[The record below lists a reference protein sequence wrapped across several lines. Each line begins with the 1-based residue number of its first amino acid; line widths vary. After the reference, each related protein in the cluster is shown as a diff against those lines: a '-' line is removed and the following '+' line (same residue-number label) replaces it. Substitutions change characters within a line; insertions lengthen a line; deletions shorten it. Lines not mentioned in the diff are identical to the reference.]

1 MSCFSCLRPR
11 LKDVRDYDED
21 IDPKSTDSS
30 VGKKGKANVNVS
42 ASGKKGS
49 SVRTKGKESN
59 VARSFT
65 FKELAMVTQN
75 FREANLIGEG
85 GFGSVY
91 KGRLESGPIVA
102 VKQLNL
108 EGLQGNQEFI
118 VEVLMLSLLHHPNL
132 VNLIGYC
139 ADGDQRLLVYEF
151 MPMGSL
157 ENHLFDVEPGQR
169 PLSWTTRLKIAV
181 GAAHGLEYLHCKA
194 NPPVI
199 YRDLKSS
206 NILLDNDFNV
216 KLSDFGLAKL
226 GPVGDNTHVSTRVM
240 GTYGYCAP
248 EYAMSG
254 KLTLKSD
261 IYSFGVVLLELIT
274 GRKAIDC
281 TKKPGEQNLVV
292 WSRPYLKDR
301 RKFAQMVDPLLEGRF
316 SARSLH
322 HAVAITSMCLQEQ
335 ASFRPLISDI
345 VMALEYLASQ
355 AADDSR
361 KGRSHSR
368 TSSSPSQLDVRRQ
381 GLENAIS

>member
-1 MSCFSCLRPR
+1 MGCFSCISPPNNDGDIAPR
-11 LKDVRDYDED
+11 SV
-21 IDPKSTDSS
+21 KSPVGGKRKANASGS
-30 VGKKGKANVNVS
+30 VSVKKGGAARGNS
-42 ASGKKGS
+42 QKG
-49 SVRTKGKESN
+49 N
-59 VARSFT
+59 AARSFT
-65 FKELAMVTQN
+65 FKDLALATQN

-91 KGRLESGPIVA
+91 KGRLESGLVVA

-139 ADGDQRLLVYEF
+139 TDGDQRLLVYEF
-151 MPMGSL
+151 MQMGSL
-157 ENHLFDVEPGQR
+157 ENHLFEPVQM
-169 PLSWTTRLKIAV
+169 PLSWSTRLKIAV

-206 NILLDNDFNV
+206 NILLDKDFNA

-281 TKKPGEQNLVV
+281 TKAPGEQNLVM
-292 WSRPYLKDR
+292 WSRPFLKDP
-301 RKFAQMVDPLLEGRF
+301 RKFVLIVDPLLEGRF
-316 SARSLH
+316 SARSLNQ
-322 HAVAITSMCLQEQ
+322 AIAITAMCLQEQ

-345 VMALEYLASQ
+345 VIALEYLASQ
-355 AADDSR
+355 AQDSR
-361 KGRSHSR
+361 RARTHSR
-368 TSSSPSQLDVRRQ
+368 ASSSPSQLEARADSRRQ
-381 GLENAIS
+381 ELENPSR

>member
-1 MSCFSCLRPR
+1 MGCFSCISPPNNDGDIAPR
-11 LKDVRDYDED
+11 SV
-21 IDPKSTDSS
+21 KSPVGGKRKANASGS
-30 VGKKGKANVNVS
+30 VSVKKGGAARGNFQ
-42 ASGKKGS
+42 KG
-49 SVRTKGKESN
+49 N
-59 VARSFT
+59 AARSFT
-65 FKELAMVTQN
+65 FKDLALATQN

-91 KGRLESGPIVA
+91 KGRLESGLVVA

-139 ADGDQRLLVYEF
+139 TDGDQRLLVYEF
-151 MPMGSL
+151 MQMGSL
-157 ENHLFDVEPGQR
+157 ENHLFEPVQM
-169 PLSWTTRLKIAV
+169 PLSWSTRLKIAV

-206 NILLDNDFNV
+206 NILLDKDFNA

-281 TKKPGEQNLVV
+281 TKAPGEQNLVM
-292 WSRPYLKDR
+292 WSRPFLKDP
-301 RKFAQMVDPLLEGRF
+301 RKFVLIVDPLLEGRF
-316 SARSLH
+316 SARSLNQ
-322 HAVAITSMCLQEQ
+322 AIAITAMCLQEQ

-345 VMALEYLASQ
+345 VIALEYLASQ
-355 AADDSR
+355 AQDSR
-361 KGRSHSR
+361 RARTHSR
-368 TSSSPSQLDVRRQ
+368 ASSSPSQLEARADSRRQ
-381 GLENAIS
+381 ELENPSR